1 MGLNVL
7 EGPVDLTRI
16 TAKQRAPDGTLTHSG
31 MNKKRLRGAII
42 GYGFVASK
50 GHIPGYLERNRTLND
65 VEIVALAD
73 VSVSRRSLAQ
83 HVLPEATIYCDY
95 NDLLKLESAHLDFV
109 DIATPPHDHAAIA
122 HAALSS
128 GLHVLCEKPLTCT
141 TGEARA
147 LLDHARQVQRVI
159 FPCHNYKHAPMI
171 KAIGEIIRSGR
182 IGRVRAV
189 TLNTYRNTHAKGV
202 KEWNSHWRR
211 ESRYS
216 GGGIAMDHGSHSL
229 YLTFDWLGSYPTSVA
244 AKMNN
249 VESGRY
255 DTEDEFTAVL
265 DFPTGVARIY
275 LTWTAGVR
283 RINYVIEGE
292 DGVITMEDDA
302 LTIESN
308 RNGHIPS
315 ITGKC
320 EKKSIRSC
328 WEDASHA
335 SWFNSL
341 FDEFRNAIDHGEFAG
356 KDAQE
361 ALLCIEAINIAYRS
375 ARERSRQLAIP
386 SSARNCLGKPD
397 ES

>member
-1 MGLNVL
+1 
-7 EGPVDLTRI
+7 
-16 TAKQRAPDGTLTHSG
+16 

-50 GHIPGYLERNRTLND
+50 GHIPGYLERNQTLDD

-73 VSVSRRSLAQ
+73 VSVSRRTLAAA
-83 HVLPEATIYCDY
+83 VLPEARVYCAY
-95 NDLLKLESAHLDFV
+95 QDLLKEESAHLDFV
-109 DIATPPHDHAAIA
+109 DVATPPHDHAAIA
-122 HAALSS
+122 RAALSR
-128 GLHVLCEKPLTCT
+128 GVHVLCEKPLTCT
-141 TGEARA
+141 TEEARA

-171 KAIGEIIRSGR
+171 KAIGEIICSGR
-182 IGRVRAV
+182 IGRVRSV

-229 YLTFDWLGSYPTSVA
+229 YLTFDWLGSYPTSVTA
-244 AKMNN
+244 NMSNLACGK
-249 VESGRY
+249 Y
-255 DTEDEFTAVL
+255 DTEDEFSAEL
-265 DFPTGVARIY
+265 DFPTGIARVY

-283 RINYVIEGE
+283 RVNYVIEGE
-292 DGVITMEDDA
+292 HGVITMEDDA
-302 LTIESN
+302 LTIETH
-308 RNGHIPS
+308 RNGHVPS
-315 ITGKC
+315 VSEKC
-320 EKKSIRSC
+320 EEKSIRSC

-341 FDEFRNAIDHGEFAG
+341 FDEFRKAIDDREFAG

-361 ALLCIEAINIAYRS
+361 ALLCIETINTAYRS
-375 ARERSRQLAIP
+375 AREGSRKIMI
-386 SSARNCLGKPD
+386 SSAMPELRRD
-397 ES
+397 AHES